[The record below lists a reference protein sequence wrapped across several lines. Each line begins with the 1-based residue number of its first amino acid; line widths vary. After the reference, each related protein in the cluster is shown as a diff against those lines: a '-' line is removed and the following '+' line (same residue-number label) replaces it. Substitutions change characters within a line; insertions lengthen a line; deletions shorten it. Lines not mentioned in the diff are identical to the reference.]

1 MQTKNIENFRGLL
14 TEKGGILK
22 ITQLFLKIF
31 AEKFLYYENTI
42 YFCIVKIIYLLTK
55 KIKIMAT
62 DNDMRIK
69 FIEAME
75 SVNVTT
81 TLPKTKEYRL
91 RYFFG
96 TWMTSS
102 IIFAENDAE
111 AIHDADEVYNEN
123 GNLADWR
130 YPVALWC
137 GNRKV
142 KEYNCRSIY
151 GTIK

>member
-1 MQTKNIENFRGLL
+1 MERLTLL
-14 TEKGGILK
+14 TA
-22 ITQLFLKIF
+22 FS
-31 AEKFLYYENTI
+31 
-42 YFCIVKIIYLLTK
+42 IVHSTARVTSASANCAGVYKSVSMFSNNST
-55 KIKIMAT
+55 IMAT
-62 DNDMRIK
+62 NNEMKIK
-69 FIEAME
+69 FIEAMAM
-75 SVNVTT
+75 VNVTT
-81 TLPKTKEYRL
+81 YIPKTKEYRL

-111 AIHDADEVYNEN
+111 AIHDADEVYNRN
-123 GNLADWR
+123 GNLADWQ
-130 YPVALWC
+130 YPVALFC